1 MKTLYLF
8 FVLPLFILL
17 PFVCCPSRTI
27 NDFCN
32 CSARQTATLRQQ
44 ESCLPMG
51 RPVAQGSK
59 LVCAWL
65 REAQFCCYLD
75 ILHGHGILLSMNIV
89 LPTILC
95 TLYAAVLFRL
105 VVERSHERRSR
116 NGRFLRRHITAL
128 GYRNRSCAED
138 HFRQK
143 KTQALSDQR
152 ENAQFLPKENSKNT
166 RFVCELMQK

>member
-1 MKTLYLF
+1 MLSLQNDKRFLQ
-8 FVLPLFILL
+8 LL
-17 PFVCCPSRTI
+17 CQT
-27 NDFCN
+27 DGHLT
-32 CSARQTATLRQQ
+32 SARKLFAD
-44 ESCLPMG
+44 G
-51 RPVAQGSK
+51 PVAQGSK